1 MAKAQHS
8 VTLAILLASMA
19 ALAMASGRTLLSK
32 SHTPCR
38 DPNARGFIG
47 GELVTEPRSHETLKK
62 SDLPRNFF
70 WGNVSGVNYLT
81 ESRNQH
87 IPQYCGS
94 CWAFATTSA
103 VSDRIKIKRNAAWP
117 DIVLSPQVLLNC
129 KGGGSCDGGDP
140 FRALQYM
147 AQRGLPHESCQNYEA
162 EDQECRPLGVCE
174 DCVPGVDPEPFT
186 PGTCFPVANFTLWR
200 VKQYGSVLSGSDED
214 AVGNRM
220 SRADKLKA
228 EIFKRGPISCGMDVT
243 DQFEAYTGGIFH
255 QFVPLPL
262 PNHEVSLVGWG
273 VDEASGQEYWIGRN
287 SWGMAWGEQGLFRI
301 RMHHRNLGIELTCS
315 WADPDANPLPS
326 GAIPQPLDPLPRA
339 SEPALGRASGSG
351 SDSSKALAATGA
363 GTEGLLIQQVV
374 GGRGGEMEH
383 GEPAAAAAAA
393 EEAAAASEGQHHLN
407 HFGRLKDCACLK
419 RSPTPIPVTVKSPLP
434 QHYMRPEDIP
444 ASYDIRNMSGRSY
457 TVVERNQH
465 IPRYCGSCWAFG
477 TTAALSDRVALMR
490 NNAFPQINLAPQ
502 VIVNCVTG
510 GGSNGCYGGDPTAVY
525 AWAMENGIPDESCAN
540 YEARNKE
547 CSRINTCFDCSPDG
561 ACHAIKKYPRVY
573 VEEHGTV
580 QGEAD
585 MMAEIAARGPI
596 ACGIAVNDDFYKN
609 YKGGIY
615 NDTTGFL
622 DVDHVITVGG
632 WGTSPEGVKYWIAR
646 NSWGTYWGE
655 NGWFRIV
662 RGTNNLAIESGCD
675 WAVPKVVW
683 E

>member
-1 MAKAQHS
+1 MAKSLLS

-19 ALAMASGRTLLSK
+19 ALATASGRTLLSK

-38 DPNARGFIG
+38 DPNARGFTG

-129 KGGGSCDGGDP
+129 KGGGSCNGGDP

-147 AQRGLPHESCQNYEA
+147 AHRGLPHESCQNYEA

-255 QFVPLPL
+255 HFVPLPL

-339 SEPALGRASGSG
+339 SGSG
-351 SDSSKALAATGA
+351 SDASEAAAATGGGA
-363 GTEGLLIQQVV
+363 EGLLIQQVV
-374 GGRGGEMEH
+374 GGRGGELEN
-383 GEPAAAAAAA
+383 GRAAVAAA
-393 EEAAAASEGQHHLN
+393 EGAAAASEGQHHLH
-407 HFGRLKDCACLK
+407 HFGRLKECACLK
-419 RSPTPIPVTVKSPLP
+419 RSPTPIPVTIKSPLP
-434 QHYMRPEDIP
+434 LDYLRPQDIP
-444 ASYDIRNMSGRSY
+444 ESYDIRNMSGRSY

-477 TTAALSDRVALMR
+477 TTAALSDRVSLMR
-490 NNAFPQINLAPQ
+490 HNAFPQINLAPQ

-525 AWAMENGIPDESCAN
+525 AWAMENAIPDESCAN

-547 CSRINTCFDCSPDG
+547 CSRINTCFDCSPEG

-646 NSWGTYWGE
+646 NSWGTY
-655 NGWFRIV
+655 
-662 RGTNNLAIESGCD
+662 
-675 WAVPKVVW
+675 
-683 E
+683 